1 MRDPYRI
8 LGVPPNIDQAALR
21 RTFHRLAKKYHPDL
35 HPGDARIEAIFK
47 EISAA
52 YSLLSDP
59 VRRDRYDR
67 GDIAPSE
74 TWTAQFTDK
83 PLDRDF
89 FRVDDEFGEMPDM
102 EPESDAPA
110 EDWFSRFARARPPH
124 APTRMRGSDTT
135 FVVPIGFGEAARGG
149 RKLLRL
155 VDGVRIEFN
164 IPPGTVHRDILK
176 LTGKGRP
183 GVGGAPD
190 GDAYIELHVAEHPR
204 LRRDGYDVTVDV
216 PLDPEAFRNG
226 TRVMVP
232 TLEGERWL
240 NVPPGEPPFAEIR
253 LEGGGIIDP
262 FRHRRGDLVVRLV
275 PSAATGAAA
284 AEPHV

>member
-1 MRDPYRI
+1 MRDPYRV
-8 LGVPPNIDQAALR
+8 LGVPPNIDQAALQR
-21 RTFHRLAKKYHPDL
+21 AFHRLAKKYHPDL

-67 GDIAPSE
+67 GDRAPSE
-74 TWTAQFTDK
+74 TWTADFSDK

-89 FRVDDEFGEMPDM
+89 FRDDDDFAEAPAAEPD
-102 EPESDAPA
+102 PDTAA
-110 EDWFSRFARARPPH
+110 EDWFSRFARTRPAH
-124 APTRMRGSDTT
+124 APSRMRGADVTYL
-135 FVVPIGFGEAARGG
+135 VPLGFGEAARGG

-155 VDGVRIEFN
+155 ADGTRIEFN
-164 IPPGTVHRDILK
+164 IPPGTVNRDILK
-176 LTGKGRP
+176 LDGKGRP

-190 GDAYIELHVAEHPR
+190 GDAYIEFRVAEHPR
-204 LRRDGYDVTVDV
+204 LRRDGFDVAIDV
-216 PLDPEAFRNG
+216 ALDDIAFREG
-226 TRVMVP
+226 TRVMIP

-240 NVPPGEPPFAEIR
+240 NVPPGEPPYSEIR

-275 PSAATGAAA
+275 PQEEAPAAA
-284 AEPHV
+284 DSPGA

>member
-1 MRDPYRI
+1 MRDPYRV

-21 RTFHRLAKKYHPDL
+21 RVFHRLAKKYHPDL
-35 HPGDARIEAIFK
+35 HPGDARVEAHFK
-47 EISAA
+47 EIAAA

-67 GDIAPSE
+67 GDIKPSE
-74 TWTAQFTDK
+74 TWTASYTDR

-89 FRVDDEFGEMPDM
+89 FRVDDDFV
-102 EPESDAPA
+102 DAPEIEPDPEAAA
-110 EDWFSRFARARPPH
+110 EDWFSRFSRPRPPH
-124 APTRMRGSDTT
+124 APTRMRGTDVTYI
-135 FVVPIGFGEAARGG
+135 VPIAFGEAARGG

-155 VDGVRIEFN
+155 SDGARIEFN

-176 LTGKGRP
+176 LDGKGRP
-183 GVGGAPD
+183 GFGGAPD
-190 GDAYIELHVAEHPR
+190 GDAFIEFHVAEHPR

-284 AEPHV
+284 AKPHV

>member
-21 RTFHRLAKKYHPDL
+21 RVFHRLAKKYHPDL

-67 GDIAPSE
+67 GDLKPSE
-74 TWTAQFTDK
+74 TWTASYSDK

-89 FRVDDEFGEMPDM
+89 FRVDDDFV
-102 EPESDAPA
+102 DAPDPTPDPDTAA
-110 EDWFSRFARARPPH
+110 EDWFSRFARPRPMH
-124 APTRMRGSDTT
+124 APSRMRGSDVTYI
-135 FVVPIGFGEAARGG
+135 VPIGFGEAARGG

-155 VDGVRIEFN
+155 SDDARIEFN

-176 LTGKGRP
+176 LDGKGRP

-190 GDAYIELHVAEHPR
+190 GDAYIEFHVAEHPR

-216 PLDPEAFRNG
+216 PLDPDAFRAG
-226 TRVMVP
+226 TRVMIP

-240 NVPPGEPPFAEIR
+240 NVPPGELPHAEIR

-262 FRHRRGDLVVRLV
+262 FRHRRGDLIVRLV
-275 PSAATGAAA
+275 PAHTPLAAA
-284 AEPHV
+284 NEPGA